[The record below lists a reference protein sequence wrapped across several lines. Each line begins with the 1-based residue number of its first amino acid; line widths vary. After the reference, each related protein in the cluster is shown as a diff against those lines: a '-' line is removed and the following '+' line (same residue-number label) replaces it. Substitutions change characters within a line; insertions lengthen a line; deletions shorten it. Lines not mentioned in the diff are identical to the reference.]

1 MGFSQSLSGVNAA
14 SSQLDT
20 IGNNISNSQTV
31 GFKSGT
37 TQFADIFANGQGL
50 GTRVSDTVQ
59 DFGTGSLET
68 TGRSLDLAIAG
79 DGFFQFSQN
88 EQMAYSRNGQLTM
101 SADGYFE
108 NAQGARL
115 TDQQGEELQITE
127 FSQGS
132 QATGTQTGVQ
142 AEFNLD
148 AEAETIDRG
157 GDTGDPVD
165 FDPENADTYS
175 YATNAGSVYDSQG
188 VGHDMTLYYTK
199 TGANQWETR
208 ASISNPYDPD
218 GAAVFSDNDFSA
230 SGGNQITFDS
240 NGAIESGAQLE
251 NMGFDLT
258 QGGTVNVGADNPEF
272 DIDLANTTQYGA
284 DFELRNFAQ
293 DGRSSGTF
301 VGVDITENGEIMANY
316 SNGNSGEV
324 GTIGMADFRNPE
336 GLSPQGDNLWTATD
350 ASGAALTGQAGTGQL
365 GSLESGT
372 VEASNVD
379 LTQELVDM
387 IIAQRNFQAN
397 NNAIQTQSDVMEA
410 VTNLR

>member
-20 IGNNISNSQTV
+20 IGNNIANSQTV
-31 GFKSGT
+31 GYKSSSV
-37 TQFADIFANGQGL
+37 QFADIYANSQGL
-50 GTRVSDTVQ
+50 GTRVADTVQ
-59 DFGTGSLET
+59 NFGTGSLET

-115 TDQQGEELQITE
+115 TDQQGEPLQVTE
-127 FSQGS
+127 FSQGA
-132 QATGTQTGVQ
+132 QATGANGDVV
-142 AEFNLD
+142 ASEFNLN

-157 GDTGDPVD
+157 TVD
-165 FDPENADTYS
+165 FDQADSDSYS
-175 YATNAGSVYDSQG
+175 YVTNAGTVYDSLG
-188 VGHDMTLYYTK
+188 VGHDMSLYYTK
-199 TGANQWETR
+199 TGTNAAGETEWEVRT
-208 ASISNPYDPD
+208 ALDGEMAQDIDIDGDTLPD
-218 GAAVFSDNDFSA
+218 GVGQPQTISFNENGQIPDGDATTRNFNFGNLGNGSA
-230 SGGNQITFDS
+230 PL
-240 NGAIESGAQLE
+240 A
-251 NMGFDLT
+251 
-258 QGGTVNVGADNPEF
+258 F
-272 DIDLANTTQYGA
+272 DIDFDGTTQYGA
-284 DFELRNFAQ
+284 DFELRSFAQ
-293 DGRSSGTF
+293 EGRTSGTF

-316 SNGNSGEV
+316 SNGNSGAV
-324 GTIGMADFRNPE
+324 GTIGMANFRNPE
-336 GLSPQGDNLWTATD
+336 GLTPEGDNLWTATQE
-350 ASGAALTGQAGTGQL
+350 SGAALLGQAGSGQI

-397 NNAIQTQSDVMEA
+397 NNAIQTQSDILET

>member
-59 DFGTGSLET
+59 DFGTGSLEA

-115 TDQQGEELQITE
+115 TDQQGEELQIDT
-127 FSQGS
+127 FSQAAQPTNDANG
-132 QATGTQTGVQ
+132 ANGAQ

-148 AEAETIDRG
+148 ADAE
-157 GDTGDPVD
+157 
-165 FDPENADTYS
+165 S
-175 YATNAGSVYDSQG
+175 YNVSAGTVYDSLG
-188 VGHDMTLYYTK
+188 VDHDLQLEFTK
-199 TGANQWETR
+199 TATPNEWNVEGVVGESSVGTGTLSFNNDGSYNEDDSVPLEISFNPENGANEM
-208 ASISNPYDPD
+208 NF
-218 GAAVFSDNDFSA
+218 GV
-230 SGGNQITFDS
+230 
-240 NGAIESGAQLE
+240 
-251 NMGFDLT
+251 DLS
-258 QGGTVNVGADNPEF
+258 
-272 DIDLANTTQYGA
+272 NTTQYGA

-293 DGRSSGTF
+293 NGRTSGSF

>member
-1 MGFSQSLSGVNAA
+1 MGFAQSLSGVNAA

-59 DFGTGSLET
+59 NFGTGSLET
-68 TGRSLDLAIAG
+68 TGRDLDLAIAG
-79 DGFFQFSQN
+79 EGFFQFSQN
-88 EQMAYSRNGQLTM
+88 EQMAYSRNGQLSM

-115 TDQQGEELQITE
+115 TDQQGEPLQVTE
-127 FSQGS
+127 FSQAA
-132 QATGTQTGVQ
+132 QATGTETGAQ

-148 AEAETIDRG
+148 AEAETIDRAAN
-157 GDTGDPVD
+157 D

-188 VGHDMTLYYTK
+188 VAHDMTLYYTK
-199 TGANQWETR
+199 TGGNQWEAR
-208 ASISNPYDPD
+208 ASISNPYDPN
-218 GAAVFSDNDFSA
+218 GAAVFSDPDFSET
-230 SGGNQITFDS
+230 GGNEITFDA
-240 NGAIESGAQLE
+240 NGAIDTGAQIE
-251 NMGFDLT
+251 DMEFDLT
-258 QGGTVNVGADNPEF
+258 QGGTLNVGADNPEF
-272 DIDLANTTQYGA
+272 DLDLANTTQYGA

-324 GTIGMADFRNPE
+324 GTIGMASFRNPE
-336 GLSPQGDNLWTATD
+336 GLTPEGDNLWTATE
-350 ASGAALTGQAGTGQL
+350 ASGAALTGQAGTGQM

-397 NNAIQTQSDVMEA
+397 NNAIQTQSDILET

>member
-31 GFKSGT
+31 GFKSSS
-37 TQFADIFANGQGL
+37 TQFADIYANSQGL
-50 GTRVSDTVQ
+50 GTRVADTVQ
-59 DFGTGSLET
+59 NFATGSLET

-79 DGFFQFSQN
+79 EGFFQFSQN

-115 TDQQGEELQITE
+115 TDQQGEPLQITE
-127 FSQGS
+127 FSQGA
-132 QATGTQTGVQ
+132 QATTGVES
-142 AEFNLD
+142 AFNLD
-148 AEAETIDRG
+148 AESSVPPDAAA
-157 GDTGDPVD
+157 
-165 FDPENADTYS
+165 FDQTNSDS
-175 YATNAGSVYDSQG
+175 YNYVTNAGTVYDSLG
-188 VGHDMTLYYTK
+188 VAHDMSMYYTK
-199 TGANQWETR
+199 TDTNTWQARASIPNPSGGAPLVSGPQTLTFNGNGQLDPDPNGDGTNEGVTGFTFTAGDAANGLGNGANQ
-208 ASISNPYDPD
+208 
-218 GAAVFSDNDFSA
+218 
-230 SGGNQITFDS
+230 
-240 NGAIESGAQLE
+240 L
-251 NMGFDLT
+251 
-258 QGGTVNVGADNPEF
+258 NV
-272 DIDLANTTQYGA
+272 DIDLDGTTQNGE
-284 DFELRNFAQ
+284 DFELREFAQ
-293 DGRSSGTF
+293 DGNASGTF
-301 VGVDITENGEIMANY
+301 VGVDITENGEILANY

-324 GTIGMADFRNPE
+324 GTIGMANFRNPA
-336 GLSPQGDNLWTATD
+336 GLTPEGDNLWTATQE
-350 ASGAALTGQAGTGQL
+350 SGAALLGQAGSGQI

-397 NNAIQTQSDVMEA
+397 NNAIQTQSDILET

>member
-31 GFKSGT
+31 GFKSSS

-50 GTRVSDTVQ
+50 GTRVADTVQ
-59 DFGTGSLET
+59 NFGTGSLET

-115 TDQQGEELQITE
+115 TDQQGEPLQVTE
-127 FSQGS
+127 FSQGA
-132 QATGTQTGVQ
+132 QATTGVES
-142 AEFNLD
+142 AFNLD
-148 AEAETIDRG
+148 AEAETIDR
-157 GDTGDPVD
+157 DPAD
-165 FDPENADTYS
+165 FDSTDSDTYS
-175 YATNAGSVYDSQG
+175 YVTNAGTVYDSLG
-188 VGHDMTLYYTK
+188 VAHDMSMYYTK
-199 TGANQWETR
+199 TDTNTWEARASIPNPSGGDPLVSGPQTLTFNGSGQLDPDPNGDGTIEGVTGFTFTAGDAANGLGNGANQL
-208 ASISNPYDPD
+208 D
-218 GAAVFSDNDFSA
+218 V
-230 SGGNQITFDS
+230 
-240 NGAIESGAQLE
+240 
-251 NMGFDLT
+251 
-258 QGGTVNVGADNPEF
+258 
-272 DIDLANTTQYGA
+272 DIDLAGTTQNGE
-284 DFELRNFAQ
+284 DFELREFAQ
-293 DGRSSGTF
+293 DGNASGTF

-324 GTIGMADFRNPE
+324 GTIGMANFRNPE
-336 GLSPQGDNLWTATD
+336 GLTPEGDNLWTATQE
-350 ASGAALTGQAGTGQL
+350 SGAALLGQAGSGQI

-397 NNAIQTQSDVMEA
+397 NNAIQTQSDILET

>member
-20 IGNNISNSQTV
+20 IGNNIANSQTV
-31 GFKSGT
+31 GFKSSS
-37 TQFADIFANGQGL
+37 TQFADIYANSQGL
-50 GTRVSDTVQ
+50 GTRVADTVQ
-59 DFGTGSLET
+59 NFGTGSLET
-68 TGRSLDLAIAG
+68 TGRGLDLAIAG

-115 TDQQGEELQITE
+115 TNQQGEPLQVTE
-127 FSQGS
+127 FSQGA
-132 QATGTQTGVQ
+132 QETVGVDTQ
-142 AEFNLD
+142 FNLN
-148 AEAETIDRG
+148 AEADEIDRATVPFSQ
-157 GDTGDPVD
+157 DDSD
-165 FDPENADTYS
+165 SYS
-175 YATNAGSVYDSQG
+175 YVTNAGTVYDSLG
-188 VGHDMTLYYTK
+188 VAHDMSLYYSK
-199 TGANQWETR
+199 TGANTWNVRAALDGEMAAGTGET
-208 ASISNPYDPD
+208 ISFNTNGQIPD
-218 GAAVFSDNDFSA
+218 GDQTAFNFDFGDLGNGSA
-230 SGGNQITFDS
+230 NPFDF
-240 NGAIESGAQLE
+240 E
-251 NMGFDLT
+251 
-258 QGGTVNVGADNPEF
+258 V
-272 DIDLANTTQYGA
+272 DLAGTTQYGA
-284 DFELRNFAQ
+284 EFELRTFAQ
-293 DGRSSGTF
+293 DGNASGTF

-324 GTIGMADFRNPE
+324 GTIGMANFRNPE
-336 GLSPQGDNLWTATD
+336 GLTPEGDNLWTATQE
-350 ASGAALTGQAGTGQL
+350 SGAALLGQAGTGQI

-397 NNAIQTQSDVMEA
+397 NNAIQTQSDILET

>member
-31 GFKSGT
+31 GFKSSS
-37 TQFADIFANGQGL
+37 TQFADIYANSQGL
-50 GTRVSDTVQ
+50 GTRVADTVQ
-59 DFGTGSLET
+59 NFGTGSLET

-79 DGFFQFSQN
+79 EGFFQFSQN
-88 EQMAYSRNGQLTM
+88 EQMGYSRNGQLTM

-115 TDQQGEELQITE
+115 TDQQGEPLQITE
-127 FSQGS
+127 FSQGA
-132 QATGTQTGVQ
+132 QETAGADTQ
-142 AEFNLD
+142 FNLN
-148 AEAETIDRG
+148 AEADEIDRA
-157 GDTGDPVD
+157 TVP
-165 FDPENADTYS
+165 FDQDDSDSYS
-175 YATNAGSVYDSQG
+175 YVTNAGTVYDSLG
-188 VGHDMTLYYTK
+188 VAHDMSLYYSK
-199 TGANQWETR
+199 TGTNTWNVRAALDGEMAAGTGET
-208 ASISNPYDPD
+208 INFNTNGQIPD
-218 GAAVFSDNDFSA
+218 GDATAFNFDFGDLGNGSA
-230 SGGNQITFDS
+230 NPFDF
-240 NGAIESGAQLE
+240 E
-251 NMGFDLT
+251 
-258 QGGTVNVGADNPEF
+258 V
-272 DIDLANTTQYGA
+272 DLAGTTQYGE
-284 DFELRNFAQ
+284 DFELRDFAQ
-293 DGRSSGTF
+293 DGNASGTF

-324 GTIGMADFRNPE
+324 GTIGMATFRNPE
-336 GLSPQGDNLWTATD
+336 GLTPEGDNLWTATEE
-350 ASGAALTGQAGTGQL
+350 SGAALLGQAGAGQI

-397 NNAIQTQSDVMEA
+397 NNAIQTQSDILET

>member
-31 GFKSGT
+31 GFKSSS
-37 TQFADIFANGQGL
+37 TQFADIYANSQGL
-50 GTRVSDTVQ
+50 GTRVADTVQ
-59 DFGTGSLET
+59 NFGTGSLET

-115 TDQQGEELQITE
+115 TDQQGEPLQVTE
-127 FSQGS
+127 FSQGA
-132 QATGTQTGVQ
+132 QATTGVES
-142 AEFNLD
+142 AFNLD
-148 AEAETIDRG
+148 AEAETITDA
-157 GDTGDPVD
+157 
-165 FDPENADTYS
+165 FDQNDSDTYN
-175 YATNAGSVYDSQG
+175 YVTNAGTVYDSLG
-188 VGHDMTLYYTK
+188 VAHDMSLYYTK
-199 TGANQWETR
+199 TGANTWDVRSALDGEMAQDQGGGVGQPQTLSFNE
-208 ASISNPYDPD
+208 SGVPD
-218 GAAVFSDNDFSA
+218 GNTALNFDF
-230 SGGNQITFDS
+230 GDLGNGSQ
-240 NGAIESGAQLE
+240 GL
-251 NMGFDLT
+251 GF
-258 QGGTVNVGADNPEF
+258 GVEF
-272 DIDLANTTQYGA
+272 DGTTQYGE
-284 DFELRNFAQ
+284 DFELREFAQ
-293 DGRSSGTF
+293 DGNASGTF
-301 VGVDITENGEIMANY
+301 VGVDITENGEILANY

-324 GTIGMADFRNPE
+324 GTIGMANFRNPE
-336 GLSPQGDNLWTATD
+336 GLTPEGDNLWTATQE
-350 ASGAALTGQAGTGQL
+350 SGAALLGQAGSGQI

-397 NNAIQTQSDVMEA
+397 NNAIQTQSDILET

>member
-31 GFKSGT
+31 GFKSSA
-37 TQFADIFANGQGL
+37 TQFADIYANSQGL
-50 GTRVSDTVQ
+50 GTRVADTVQ
-59 DFGTGSLET
+59 NFTTGSLET

-115 TDQQGEELQITE
+115 TDQQGEPLQVTE

-132 QATGTQTGVQ
+132 QVTTGVQ
-142 AEFNLD
+142 TEFNLN
-148 AEAETIDRG
+148 AEAETVDR
-157 GDTGDPVD
+157 DTVD
-165 FDPENADTYS
+165 FLQSDSDSYS
-175 YATNAGSVYDSQG
+175 YVTNAGTVYDSLG
-188 VGHDMTLYYTK
+188 VAHDMSLYYTK
-199 TGANQWETR
+199 TGTNAAGETEWEVR
-208 ASISNPYDPD
+208 AALDGKMAQDVDADSDGELDGTGGEPKTIAFNTSGEIPA
-218 GAAVFSDNDFSA
+218 GAATTRNFDFGNFGNGSAPFNDVELD
-230 SGGNQITFDS
+230 FD
-240 NGAIESGAQLE
+240 G
-251 NMGFDLT
+251 
-258 QGGTVNVGADNPEF
+258 
-272 DIDLANTTQYGA
+272 TTQYGA
-284 DFELRNFAQ
+284 EFELRNFAQ
-293 DGRSSGTF
+293 DGNTSGTF
-301 VGVDITENGEIMANY
+301 VGVDITENGEILANY

-324 GTIGMADFRNPE
+324 GTIGMANFRNPE
-336 GLSPQGDNLWTATD
+336 GLTPEGDNLWTATQE
-350 ASGAALTGQAGTGQL
+350 SGAALLGQAGSGQI

-397 NNAIQTQSDVMEA
+397 NNAIQTQSDILET

>member
-31 GFKSGT
+31 GFKSSS
-37 TQFADIFANGQGL
+37 TQFADIYANSQGL
-50 GTRVSDTVQ
+50 GTRVADTVQ
-59 DFGTGSLET
+59 NFGTGSLET

-115 TDQQGEELQITE
+115 TDQQGEPLQVTG

-132 QATGTQTGVQ
+132 QVTTGVQ
-142 AEFNLD
+142 SEFNLD
-148 AEAETIDRG
+148 AEAETINPPG
-157 GDTGDPVD
+157 G
-165 FDPENADTYS
+165 FDQNDSDTYN
-175 YATNAGSVYDSQG
+175 YVTNAGTVYDSLG
-188 VGHDMTLYYTK
+188 VAHDMSMYYTK
-199 TGANQWETR
+199 TGDNAWEANAVVEGEVVGTS
-208 ASISNPYDPD
+208 ADMEFDPSSGALTNGGVITANVPTATLGT
-218 GAAVFSDNDFSA
+218 GAADMDFDI
-230 SGGNQITFDS
+230 N
-240 NGAIESGAQLE
+240 LE
-251 NMGFDLT
+251 N
-258 QGGTVNVGADNPEF
+258 N
-272 DIDLANTTQYGA
+272 TQYGS
-284 DFELRNFAQ
+284 DFELRDFAQ
-293 DGRSSGTF
+293 DGNTSGTF

-324 GTIGMADFRNPE
+324 GTIGMANFRNPE
-336 GLSPQGDNLWTATD
+336 GLTPEGDNLWTATEE
-350 ASGAALTGQAGTGQL
+350 SGAALLGQAGSGQI

-397 NNAIQTQSDVMEA
+397 NNAIQTQSDILET

>member
-20 IGNNISNSQTV
+20 IGNNIANSQTV
-31 GFKSGT
+31 GFKSSSV
-37 TQFADIFANGQGL
+37 QFADIYANSKGL

-59 DFGTGSLET
+59 DFTTGSLES
-68 TGRSLDLAIAG
+68 TGRALDLAIAG

-115 TDQQGEELQITE
+115 TNQQGEPLQITQ
-127 FSQGS
+127 FSQGA
-132 QATGTQTGVQ
+132 QATGTDTGVQ
-142 AEFNLD
+142 AGFNLN
-148 AEAETIDRG
+148 AEADTIAAG
-157 GDTGDPVD
+157 
-165 FDPENADTYS
+165 FDQNDSDTYN
-175 YATNAGSVYDSQG
+175 YVTNAGTVYDALG
-188 VGHDMTLYYTK
+188 VGHDLSLYYTK
-199 TGANQWETR
+199 TADNTWSANAVMEGQVVGTSNNMTFDPGSGALTGGGVINAT
-208 ASISNPYDPD
+208 ASTAALGT
-218 GAAVFSDNDFSA
+218 GAAPMN
-230 SGGNQITFDS
+230 
-240 NGAIESGAQLE
+240 
-251 NMGFDLT
+251 
-258 QGGTVNVGADNPEF
+258 F
-272 DIDLANTTQYGA
+272 DINLEDNTQYGSE
-284 DFELRNFAQ
+284 FELRSFAQ
-293 DGRSSGTF
+293 DGYTSGSF
-301 VGVDITENGEIMANY
+301 VGVDITENGNIMANY

-324 GTIGMADFRNPE
+324 GTIGMANFRNPA
-336 GLSPQGDNLWTATD
+336 GLTPEGDNLWTATE

-397 NNAIQTQSDVMEA
+397 TNAIQTQSDVMKE
-410 VTNLR
+410 VNNLR

>member
-31 GFKSGT
+31 GFKSSA
-37 TQFADIFANGQGL
+37 TQFADVYANSQGL

-59 DFGTGSLET
+59 NFTTGSLET

-79 DGFFQFSQN
+79 EGFFQFSQN

-115 TDQQGEELQITE
+115 TDQQGAPLQVTE
-127 FSQGS
+127 FSQAA
-132 QATGTQTGVQ
+132 QATGTENGAQ
-142 AEFNLD
+142 AAFNLD
-148 AEAETIDRG
+148 AESSVPPDEA
-157 GDTGDPVD
+157 D
-165 FDPENADTYS
+165 FDPANSDS
-175 YATNAGSVYDSQG
+175 YNYVTNAGTVYDSLG
-188 VGHDMTLYYTK
+188 VAHDMSMYYTK
-199 TGANQWETR
+199 TDTNTWEAR
-208 ASISNPYDPD
+208 ASIPNPGGGDPLVSESQILTFNGNGQLDPD
-218 GAAVFSDNDFSA
+218 ADPSGDGPVAGAATSL
-230 SGGNQITFDS
+230 TFDAGDLG
-240 NGAIESGAQLE
+240 NGANDLE
-251 NMGFDLT
+251 FEINLDG
-258 QGGTVNVGADNPEF
+258 
-272 DIDLANTTQYGA
+272 TTQNGE
-284 DFELRNFAQ
+284 DFELREFAQ
-293 DGRSSGTF
+293 DGNASGTF
-301 VGVDITENGEIMANY
+301 VGVDITENGVVQANY

-324 GTIGMADFRNPE
+324 GTIGMANFRNPE
-336 GLSPQGDNLWTATD
+336 GLTPEGDNLWTATEE
-350 ASGAALTGQAGTGQL
+350 SGAALLGQAGAGQI

-397 NNAIQTQSDVMEA
+397 NNAIQTQSDILET

>member
-20 IGNNISNSQTV
+20 IGNNIANSQTV
-31 GFKSGT
+31 GYKSSSV
-37 TQFADIFANGQGL
+37 QFADIYANSQGL
-50 GTRVSDTVQ
+50 GTRVADTVQ
-59 DFGTGSLET
+59 NFGTGSLET

-115 TDQQGEELQITE
+115 TDQQGEPLQITE

-132 QATGTQTGVQ
+132 QATTGVQ
-142 AEFNLD
+142 SEFNLD
-148 AEAETIDRG
+148 AEAEPATV
-157 GDTGDPVD
+157 TP
-165 FDPENADTYS
+165 FDPENSDS
-175 YATNAGSVYDSQG
+175 YNYVTNAGTVYDSLG
-188 VGHDMTLYYTK
+188 VAHDMSLYYTK
-199 TGANQWETR
+199 TGANTWDVRSGLDGETTGDTGTLSFNDDGSYNE
-208 ASISNPYDPD
+208 AGSTPLAVNGFDPNN
-218 GAAVFSDNDFSA
+218 GAAAMNFPV
-230 SGGNQITFDS
+230 
-240 NGAIESGAQLE
+240 
-251 NMGFDLT
+251 DLS
-258 QGGTVNVGADNPEF
+258 
-272 DIDLANTTQYGA
+272 NTTQYGSE
-284 DFELRNFAQ
+284 FELRNFAQ
-293 DGRSSGTF
+293 DGNASGTF

-324 GTIGMADFRNPE
+324 GTIGMANFRNPE
-336 GLSPQGDNLWTATD
+336 GLTPEGDNLWTATQE
-350 ASGAALTGQAGTGQL
+350 SGAALLGQAGSGQI

-397 NNAIQTQSDVMEA
+397 NNAIQTQSDILET

>member
-1 MGFSQSLSGVNAA
+1 MGFAQSLSGVNAA

-31 GFKSGT
+31 GFKSST
-37 TQFADIFANGQGL
+37 TQFADIFANSQGL

-59 DFGTGSLET
+59 NFGTGSLET
-68 TGRSLDLAIAG
+68 TGRNLDLAIAG

-115 TDQQGEELQITE
+115 TDQQGEPLQITE
-127 FSQGS
+127 FSQGA
-132 QATGTQTGVQ
+132 QATEGANGAQ
-142 AEFNLD
+142 AAFNLD
-148 AEAETIDRG
+148 AEAETIDR
-157 GDTGDPVD
+157 DPDD

-175 YATNAGSVYDSQG
+175 YVTNAGTVYDSLG
-188 VGHDMTLYYTK
+188 VGHDMSLYYTK
-199 TGANQWETR
+199 TDTNTWEAR
-208 ASISNPYDPD
+208 ASIPNPGGGDPLVSDPQTLTFNGNGQLDPD
-218 GAAVFSDNDFSA
+218 ADPNGDGTVGVTALAFTADA
-230 SGGNQITFDS
+230 GELG
-240 NGAIESGAQLE
+240 NGANELS
-251 NMGFDLT
+251 
-258 QGGTVNVGADNPEF
+258 F
-272 DIDLANTTQYGA
+272 DIDLDGTTQNGE
-284 DFELRNFAQ
+284 DFELREFAQ
-293 DGRSSGTF
+293 NGNASGTF
-301 VGVDITENGEIMANY
+301 VGVEITENGEIMANY

-324 GTIGMADFRNPE
+324 GTIGMANFRNPA
-336 GLSPQGDNLWTATD
+336 GLTPEGDNLWTATEE
-350 ASGAALTGQAGTGQL
+350 SGAALLGQAGTGQI

-397 NNAIQTQSDVMEA
+397 NNAIQTQSDILET

>member
-31 GFKSGT
+31 GFKSSA
-37 TQFADIFANGQGL
+37 TQFADIYANSQGL
-50 GTRVSDTVQ
+50 GTRVADTVQ
-59 DFGTGSLET
+59 NFTTGSLET

-79 DGFFQFSQN
+79 EGFFQFSQN

-115 TDQQGEELQITE
+115 TDQQGEPLQITE
-127 FSQGS
+127 FSQGA
-132 QATGTQTGVQ
+132 QATTGVET
-142 AEFNLD
+142 AFNLN
-148 AEAETIDRG
+148 AETETLAPDN
-157 GDTGDPVD
+157 
-165 FDPENADTYS
+165 FNQNQSDTYS
-175 YATNAGSVYDSQG
+175 YVTNAGTVYDSLG
-188 VGHDMTLYYTK
+188 VAHDLSLYYTK
-199 TGANQWETR
+199 TGENQWEAR
-208 ASISNPYDPD
+208 AALD
-218 GAAVFSDNDFSA
+218 GEMA
-230 SGGNQITFDS
+230 SSGDSQLSFD
-240 NGAIESGAQLE
+240 ESGVPNVNTAL
-251 NMGFDLT
+251 NFDFGDL
-258 QGGTVNVGADNPEF
+258 GNGSADF
-272 DIDLANTTQYGA
+272 DGIEVDLAGTTQYGE
-284 DFELRNFAQ
+284 DFELREFAQ
-293 DGRSSGTF
+293 DGNASGTF
-301 VGVDITENGEIMANY
+301 VGVDITENGVVQANY

-324 GTIGMADFRNPE
+324 GTIGMANFRNPE
-336 GLSPQGDNLWTATD
+336 GLTPEGDNLWTATEE
-350 ASGAALTGQAGTGQL
+350 SGAALLGQAGAGQI

-397 NNAIQTQSDVMEA
+397 NNAIQTQSDILET

>member
-31 GFKSGT
+31 GFKSSA
-37 TQFADIFANGQGL
+37 TQFADIYANSQGL
-50 GTRVSDTVQ
+50 GTRVADTVQ
-59 DFGTGSLET
+59 NFGTGSLET

-115 TDQQGEELQITE
+115 TDQQGEPLQVTE

-132 QATGTQTGVQ
+132 QATGTGTGVQ
-142 AEFNLD
+142 AEFNLN
-148 AEAETIDRG
+148 AEAETITDA
-157 GDTGDPVD
+157 
-165 FDPENADTYS
+165 FDQNDSDTYN
-175 YATNAGSVYDSQG
+175 YVTNAGTVYDALG
-188 VGHDMTLYYTK
+188 VGHQLSLYYTK
-199 TGANQWETR
+199 TGDNTWNAN
-208 ASISNPYDPD
+208 
-218 GAAVFSDNDFSA
+218 AVMEGEVVGTST
-230 SGGNQITFDS
+230 GMTFDS
-240 NGAIESGAQLE
+240 SSGA
-251 NMGFDLT
+251 LT
-258 QGGTVNVGADNPEF
+258 GGGVITANADTATLGTGAAPMNF
-272 DIDLANTTQYGA
+272 DINLEDNTQYGSE
-284 DFELRNFAQ
+284 FELRNFAQ
-293 DGRSSGTF
+293 DGNTSGTF
-301 VGVDITENGEIMANY
+301 VGVEITENGEILANY

-324 GTIGMADFRNPE
+324 GTIGMANFRNPE
-336 GLSPQGDNLWTATD
+336 GLTPEGDNLWTATQE
-350 ASGAALTGQAGTGQL
+350 SGAALLGQAGSGQI

-397 NNAIQTQSDVMEA
+397 NNAIQTQSDILET

>member
-31 GFKSGT
+31 GYKSSSV
-37 TQFADIFANGQGL
+37 QFADIYANSQGL
-50 GTRVSDTVQ
+50 GTRVADTVQ
-59 DFGTGSLET
+59 NFGTGSLET

-115 TDQQGEELQITE
+115 TDQQGEPLQVTE

-132 QATGTQTGVQ
+132 QVTTGVQ
-142 AEFNLD
+142 TEFNLN
-148 AEAETIDRG
+148 AEAETITDA
-157 GDTGDPVD
+157 
-165 FDPENADTYS
+165 FDQNDSDTYN
-175 YATNAGSVYDSQG
+175 YVTNAGTVYDALG
-188 VGHDMTLYYTK
+188 VGHQLSLYYTK
-199 TGANQWETR
+199 TGDNTWNAN
-208 ASISNPYDPD
+208 
-218 GAAVFSDNDFSA
+218 AVMEGEVVGTST
-230 SGGNQITFDS
+230 GMTFDS
-240 NGAIESGAQLE
+240 SSGA
-251 NMGFDLT
+251 LT
-258 QGGTVNVGADNPEF
+258 GGGVITANADTATLGTGAAPMNF
-272 DIDLANTTQYGA
+272 DINLEDNTQYGSE
-284 DFELRNFAQ
+284 FELRNFAQ
-293 DGRSSGTF
+293 DGNTSGTF
-301 VGVDITENGEIMANY
+301 VGVEITENGEILANY

-324 GTIGMADFRNPE
+324 GTIGMANFRNPE
-336 GLSPQGDNLWTATD
+336 GLTPEGDNLWTATQE
-350 ASGAALTGQAGTGQL
+350 SGAALLGQAGSGQI

-397 NNAIQTQSDVMEA
+397 NNAIQTQSDILET

>member
-20 IGNNISNSQTV
+20 IGNNIANSQTV
-31 GFKSGT
+31 GYKSSSV
-37 TQFADIFANGQGL
+37 QFADIYANSQGL
-50 GTRVSDTVQ
+50 GTRVADTVQ
-59 DFGTGSLET
+59 NFGTGSLET

-115 TDQQGEELQITE
+115 TDQQGEPLQVTE
-127 FSQGS
+127 FSQAA
-132 QATGTQTGVQ
+132 QATGTENGAQ
-142 AEFNLD
+142 AAFNLD
-148 AEAETIDRG
+148 AEAEVIERDG
-157 GDTGDPVD
+157 ADSVD
-165 FDPENADTYS
+165 FDSTDSDTYS
-175 YATNAGSVYDSQG
+175 YVTNAGTVYDSLG
-188 VGHDMTLYYTK
+188 VAHDMSMYYTK
-199 TGANQWETR
+199 TGTNTWEAR
-208 ASISNPYDPD
+208 ASIPNPGGGDPLVSDAQTLTFNGNGQLDPD
-218 GAAVFSDNDFSA
+218 AQ
-230 SGGNQITFDS
+230 GGDGGTALTFTADAGELG
-240 NGAIESGAQLE
+240 NGANGL
-251 NMGFDLT
+251 D
-258 QGGTVNVGADNPEF
+258 F
-272 DIDLANTTQYGA
+272 DINLDGTTQNGE
-284 DFELRNFAQ
+284 DFELREFAQ
-293 DGRSSGTF
+293 DGNASGTF
-301 VGVDITENGEIMANY
+301 VGVDITENGEILANY

-324 GTIGMADFRNPE
+324 GTIGMANFRNPE
-336 GLSPQGDNLWTATD
+336 GLTPEGDNLWTATQE
-350 ASGAALTGQAGTGQL
+350 SGAALLGQAGSGQI

-397 NNAIQTQSDVMEA
+397 NNAIQTQSDILET